1 MKMKLRNRW
10 LKTFLISTTVI
21 IAFIAIRTIYK
32 SSTFKPQSIF
42 EVPFRERAQSKFDDD
57 VRVTAAVLSA
67 EESRE
72 IFGVGLAQNGIQP
85 VWVRVENHDNR
96 PYWLMYSGLDPN
108 YFSPI
113 EAAQTNH
120 SIFSR
125 SLNTKVEEH
134 FRVLGFRNPIAPSA
148 SVSGFIYANLD
159 EGTKVVD
166 VRLLRFNTS
175 GFGKTK
181 FFTFFLPVPGIKA
194 DYQDVDFEK
203 LYTSHETVDL
213 DENELRIAL
222 ENLPCCTTNEDGT
235 QQGDPLNLVL
245 IGTHEVIAS
254 ALYRREWLAA
264 EETYGKAI
272 WKTIKSFLFGSK
284 YLYSPV
290 SPLYL
295 YGRQQDR
302 AGQKPR
308 QTVHQRNHLRVWLS
322 PMRYQGLPVWIGQI
336 SRDIGV
342 RFTLKAW
349 PPVTHKIDPDI
360 DEALHALL
368 EDMVYSQQLAKVG
381 WVKGVGAATRAKPRH
396 NLTGD
401 PYFTFGLRLVL
412 MFEKIPPRSSE
423 NIQSFFWEESPEST
437 MLKRLT
443 TDRKQDFDELR

>member
-1 MKMKLRNRW
+1 MKLRSRW
-10 LKTFLISTTVI
+10 LKIILISTTVI
-21 IAFIAIRTIYK
+21 ITFIAIKTIYI

-42 EVPFRERAQSKFDDD
+42 KVPFRERAQSKFDDD
-57 VRVTAAVLSA
+57 VRVTATVLSA
-67 EESRE
+67 EESRQ
-72 IFGVGLAQNGIQP
+72 IFGVNLAKKGIQP
-85 VWVRVENHDNR
+85 VWIRVENHDTR

-113 EAAQTNH
+113 EAAQVNH
-120 SIFSR
+120 SIFTK
-125 SLNTKVEEH
+125 SLNTKIEEH
-134 FRVLGFRNPIAPSA
+134 FRVLGFRNPIASGA

-166 VRLLRFNTS
+166 IRLLRFNTS

-194 DYQDVDFEK
+194 DYYDVDFER
-203 LYTSHETVDL
+203 LYTSSEIVDL
-213 DENELRIAL
+213 DEKELRIAL
-222 ENLPCCTTNEDGT
+222 ENLPCCTTDEDGT

-245 IGTHEVIAS
+245 IGTREVIAS
-254 ALYRREWLAA
+254 AFIRRGWLAA

-272 WKTIKSFLFGSK
+272 WKTVKSFLLGSK

-295 YGRQQDR
+295 YSRQQDR

-308 QTVHQRNHLRVWLS
+308 QTVHQRNHLRLWLS
-322 PMRYQGLPVWIGQI
+322 PMRHKGLPVWIGQI
-336 SRDIGV
+336 SRDVGV
-342 RFTLKAW
+342 RFTLKIW
-349 PPVTHKIDPDI
+349 PPVTHKIDSDI

-368 EDMVYSQQLAKVG
+368 EDMVYSQQLATVG
-381 WVKGVGAATRAKPRH
+381 WVKGVGAASRSKPRH

-412 MFEKIPPRSSE
+412 MFEKTPPRASE
-423 NIQSFFWEESPEST
+423 NIQSFFWEESPESS
-437 MLKRLT
+437 MLKRLK
-443 TDRKQDFDELR
+443 TDRIPDFDEMR